1 MKIALISDSH
11 VGARNDNHNFNE
23 YFYKFY
29 DNIFFPYL
37 EEHNIKT
44 CIHLGDVVDRRKFI
58 NFKILNDLRT
68 NFIERLW
75 KLDIDTHIIIG
86 NHDTFHKNTN
96 ELNSIEEIFTSSEGK
111 VEPWMYSSP
120 KEVDFGGLGIA
131 MIPWVCEENYGE
143 CMKMIQNT
151 QCQILMGHLQ
161 VSGFEQHIGSWNNEG
176 LESHIFDK
184 FDMVMSGHFHHKSD
198 NGTVYYLGNPYEIT
212 WSDYKDPR
220 GFHIFDTE
228 TRELNFIVNP
238 YRMFHKLFYDDS
250 AETFESLSEKDY
262 SEYEGTYVKVVVEK
276 KTNPF
281 WFDSVLDK
289 LEEVNVADL
298 VVVEN
303 FSDFDI
309 SDDDIVDQAE
319 DTLTILSGYVESLNV
334 ENKVELDGLM
344 RSLYNEALTV
354 ETS

>member
-1 MKIALISDSH
+1 
-11 VGARNDNHNFNE
+11 
-23 YFYKFY
+23 
-29 DNIFFPYL
+29 
-37 EEHNIKT
+37 
-44 CIHLGDVVDRRKFI
+44 
-58 NFKILNDLRT
+58 
-68 NFIERLW
+68 
-75 KLDIDTHIIIG
+75 
-86 NHDTFHKNTN
+86 
-96 ELNSIEEIFTSSEGK
+96 
-111 VEPWMYSSP
+111 
-120 KEVDFGGLGIA
+120 
-131 MIPWVCEENYGE
+131 
-143 CMKMIQNT
+143 MIQNT

-184 FDMVMSGHFHHKSD
+184 FDMVMSGHFHHRSN